1 MSEAERVLRDS
12 GQGSLKQSGGHRERE
27 LRDRWA
33 ELILEDSS
41 CGDVDAELSDIA
53 ELLQEHDPDMAVTDT
68 QVQESYK
75 RFCAK
80 NPQLLE
86 PEKIATPAA
95 AESKK
100 PLAKSSRKPFKR
112 IVVLA
117 ATLVLMLTLFT
128 VQASGSNLFRTLA
141 EWTASV
147 LRIGTDSSGQVSMGE
162 NDLTEGETR
171 TYATPEE
178 MLSDLHIKGDLVPTW
193 VPDRFSLK
201 GCEARKTEAGV
212 SCRIVYTVRDNYLVM
227 KVWQKSDEDNTLV
240 EKDLKDVASLV
251 AGGTEHYIF
260 YDGESGMEKA
270 IWTRDNLE
278 FRIAGNLSQEEMV
291 RIVESIYKGEMN
303 EEIT

>member
-33 ELILEDSS
+33 ELLLGDSS
-41 CGDVDAELSDIA
+41 CDDVDTELSDIA
-53 ELLQEHDPDMAVTDT
+53 ELLQEYDPNMTVTDT

-75 RFCAK
+75 RFCEK
-80 NPQLLE
+80 NPQLME
-86 PEKIATPAA
+86 PEKIAAPAA

-100 PLAKSSRKPFKR
+100 PLAKSSRKPFER
-112 IVVLA
+112 IVALA

-162 NDLTEGETR
+162 NDLTEGEVR
-171 TYATPEE
+171 IYATPKE
-178 MLSDLHIKGDLVPTW
+178 MLSDLHIKGELVPTW
-193 VPDRFSLK
+193 VPDRFSLE

-212 SCRIVYTVRDNYLVM
+212 SCYVVYVAGGSDLALKM
-227 KVWQKSDEDNTLV
+227 WQKPLEDIYLV
-240 EKDLKDVASLV
+240 EKNQKDASRFV
-251 AGGTEHYIF
+251 TGAVEHYIF
-260 YDGESGMEKA
+260 YDGESKLEKA
-270 IWTRDNLE
+270 VWTRDNLE
-278 FRIAGNLSQEEMV
+278 CRIIGDVSQEEME
-291 RIVESIYKGEMN
+291 RIVKSIYEGGSK
-303 EEIT
+303 

>member
-33 ELILEDSS
+33 ELLLGDSS
-41 CGDVDAELSDIA
+41 CDDVDTELSDIA
-53 ELLQEHDPDMAVTDT
+53 ELLQEYDPDMTVTDT

-75 RFCAK
+75 RFCEK
-80 NPQLLE
+80 NPQLME
-86 PEKIATPAA
+86 PEKIAAPAA

-112 IVVLA
+112 IVALA

-162 NDLTEGETR
+162 NDLTEGEVR
-171 TYATPEE
+171 IYATPEE
-178 MLSDLHIKGDLVPTW
+178 MLSDLHIKGELVPTW
-193 VPDRFSLK
+193 VPDRFSLER
-201 GCEARKTEAGV
+201 CEARKTEAGV
-212 SCRIVYTVRDNYLVM
+212 SCCVFYAASDNYLVL
-227 KVWQKSDEDNTLV
+227 KIWQKPLEDIYLI
-240 EKDLKDVASLV
+240 EKNQQDVSRFI
-251 AGGTEHYIF
+251 AGAVEHYIF
-260 YDGESGMEKA
+260 YDGESKREKA
-270 IWTRDNLE
+270 VWTRDNLE
-278 FRIAGNLSQEEMV
+278 CRIMGDVSQEEME
-291 RIVESIYKGEMN
+291 RIVESIYKGET
-303 EEIT
+303 E

>member
-33 ELILEDSS
+33 ELLLGDSS
-41 CGDVDAELSDIA
+41 CDDVDTELSDIA
-53 ELLQEHDPDMAVTDT
+53 ELLQEYDPDMTVTDT

-75 RFCAK
+75 RFCEK
-80 NPQLLE
+80 NPQLME
-86 PEKIATPAA
+86 PEKIAAPAA

-100 PLAKSSRKPFKR
+100 PLAKSSRKPFER
-112 IVVLA
+112 IVALA

-162 NDLTEGETR
+162 NDLTEGEVR
-171 TYATPEE
+171 IYATPEE
-178 MLSDLHIKGDLVPTW
+178 MLSDLHIKGELVPTW
-193 VPDRFSLK
+193 VPDRFSLE

-212 SCRIVYTVRDNYLVM
+212 SCYVVYVAGGSDLALKM
-227 KVWQKSDEDNTLV
+227 WQKPLEDIYLV
-240 EKDLKDVASLV
+240 EKNQKDASRFV
-251 AGGTEHYIF
+251 TGAVEHYIF
-260 YDGESGMEKA
+260 YDGESKLEKA
-270 IWTRDNLE
+270 VWTRDNLE
-278 FRIAGNLSQEEMV
+278 CRIIGDVSQEEME
-291 RIVESIYKGEMN
+291 RIVESIYEGGSK
-303 EEIT
+303 

>member
-33 ELILEDSS
+33 ELLLGDSS
-41 CGDVDAELSDIA
+41 CDDVDTELSDIA
-53 ELLQEHDPDMAVTDT
+53 ELLQEYDPDMTVTDT

-75 RFCAK
+75 RFCEK
-80 NPQLLE
+80 NPQLME
-86 PEKIATPAA
+86 PEKIAAPAA

-112 IVVLA
+112 IVALA

-162 NDLTEGETR
+162 NDLTEGEVR
-171 TYATPEE
+171 IYATPEE
-178 MLSDLHIKGDLVPTW
+178 MLSDLHIKGELVPTW
-193 VPDRFSLK
+193 VPDRFSLE

-212 SCRIVYTVRDNYLVM
+212 SCYVVY
-227 KVWQKSDEDNTLV
+227 
-240 EKDLKDVASLV
+240 V
-251 AGGTEHYIF
+251 AGGSDLALKMWQKPLEDIYPVEKNQKDASRFVTGAVEHYIF
-260 YDGESGMEKA
+260 YDGESKLEKA
-270 IWTRDNLE
+270 VWTRDNLE
-278 FRIAGNLSQEEMV
+278 CRIIGDVSQEEME
-291 RIVESIYKGEMN
+291 RIVKSIYEGGSK
-303 EEIT
+303 

>member
-12 GQGSLKQSGGHRERE
+12 GQGSLKQFGGHRERE

-33 ELILEDSS
+33 ELLLGDSS
-41 CGDVDAELSDIA
+41 CDDVDTELSDIA
-53 ELLQEHDPDMAVTDT
+53 ELLQEYDPDMTVTDT

-75 RFCAK
+75 RFCEK
-80 NPQLLE
+80 NPQLME
-86 PEKIATPAA
+86 PEKIAAPAA

-112 IVVLA
+112 IVALA

-147 LRIGTDSSGQVSMGE
+147 LRIGTDSFGQVSMGE
-162 NDLTEGETR
+162 NDLIEGEIR

-178 MLSDLHIKGDLVPTW
+178 MLSDLHIKGELVPTW
-193 VPDRFSLK
+193 VPDRFSLE

-212 SCRIVYTVRDNYLVM
+212 SCYVVYVAGGSDLALKM
-227 KVWQKSDEDNTLV
+227 WQKPLEDIYLV
-240 EKDLKDVASLV
+240 EKNQKDASRFV
-251 AGGTEHYIF
+251 TGAVEHYIF
-260 YDGESGMEKA
+260 YDGESKLEKA
-270 IWTRDNLE
+270 VWTRSDLE
-278 FRIAGNLSQEEMV
+278 CCIMGDVSQEEMEG
-291 RIVESIYKGEMN
+291 IVESIYEGGSK
-303 EEIT
+303 

>member
-33 ELILEDSS
+33 ELLLGDSS
-41 CGDVDAELSDIA
+41 CDDVDTELSDIA
-53 ELLQEHDPDMAVTDT
+53 ELLQEYDPDMTVTDT

-75 RFCAK
+75 RFCEK
-80 NPQLLE
+80 NPQLME
-86 PEKIATPAA
+86 PEKIAAPAA

-112 IVVLA
+112 IVALA

-128 VQASGSNLFRTLA
+128 VQAFGSNLFRTLA

-147 LRIGTDSSGQVSMGE
+147 LRIGTDSFGQVSMGE
-162 NDLTEGETR
+162 NDLIEGEIR

-178 MLSDLHIKGDLVPTW
+178 MLSDLHIKGELVPTW
-193 VPDRFSLK
+193 VPDRFSLE

-212 SCRIVYTVRDNYLVM
+212 SCYVVYVAGGSDLALKM
-227 KVWQKSDEDNTLV
+227 WQKPLEDIYLV
-240 EKDLKDVASLV
+240 EKNQKDASRFV
-251 AGGTEHYIF
+251 TGAVEHYIF
-260 YDGESGMEKA
+260 YDGESKLEKA
-270 IWTRDNLE
+270 VWTRNDLE
-278 FRIAGNLSQEEMV
+278 CCIMGDVSQEEMEG
-291 RIVESIYKGEMN
+291 IVESIYEGGSK
-303 EEIT
+303 

>member
-33 ELILEDSS
+33 ELLLGDSS
-41 CGDVDAELSDIA
+41 CDDVDTELSDIA
-53 ELLQEHDPDMAVTDT
+53 ELLQEYDPDMTVTDT

-75 RFCAK
+75 RFCEK
-80 NPQLLE
+80 NPQLME
-86 PEKIATPAA
+86 PEKIAAPAA

-112 IVVLA
+112 IVALA

-128 VQASGSNLFRTLA
+128 VQTSGSNLFRTLA

-162 NDLTEGETR
+162 NDLTEGEVR
-171 TYATPEE
+171 IYATPEE
-178 MLSDLHIKGDLVPTW
+178 MLSDLHIKGELVPTW
-193 VPDRFSLK
+193 VPDRFSLE

-212 SCRIVYTVRDNYLVM
+212 SCYIVYVAGGSDLALKM
-227 KVWQKSDEDNTLV
+227 WQKPLEDIYLV
-240 EKDLKDVASLV
+240 EKNQKDASRFV
-251 AGGTEHYIF
+251 TGAVEHYIF
-260 YDGESGMEKA
+260 YDGESKLEKA
-270 IWTRDNLE
+270 VWTRDNLE
-278 FRIAGNLSQEEMV
+278 CRIIGDVSQEEME
-291 RIVESIYKGEMN
+291 RIVKSIYEGGSK
-303 EEIT
+303 

>member
-33 ELILEDSS
+33 ELLLGDSS
-41 CGDVDAELSDIA
+41 CDDVDTELSDIA
-53 ELLQEHDPDMAVTDT
+53 ELLQEYDPNMTVTDT

-75 RFCAK
+75 RFCEK
-80 NPQLLE
+80 NPQLME
-86 PEKIATPAA
+86 PEKIAAPAA

-112 IVVLA
+112 IVALA

-128 VQASGSNLFRTLA
+128 VQASGSNLFRILA

-162 NDLTEGETR
+162 NDLTEGEVR
-171 TYATPEE
+171 IYATPEE
-178 MLSDLHIKGDLVPTW
+178 MLSDLHIKGELVPTW
-193 VPDRFSLK
+193 VPDRFSLE

-212 SCRIVYTVRDNYLVM
+212 SCYVVYVAGGSDLALKM
-227 KVWQKSDEDNTLV
+227 WQKPLEDIYLV
-240 EKDLKDVASLV
+240 EKNQKDASRFV
-251 AGGTEHYIF
+251 TGAVEHYIF
-260 YDGESGMEKA
+260 YDGESKLEKA
-270 IWTRDNLE
+270 VWTRDNLE
-278 FRIAGNLSQEEMV
+278 CRIIGDVSQEEME
-291 RIVESIYKGEMN
+291 RIVESIYEGGSK
-303 EEIT
+303 

>member
-33 ELILEDSS
+33 ELLLGDSS
-41 CGDVDAELSDIA
+41 CDDVDTELSDIA
-53 ELLQEHDPDMAVTDT
+53 ELLQEYDSDMTVTDT

-75 RFCAK
+75 RFCEK
-80 NPQLLE
+80 NPQLME
-86 PEKIATPAA
+86 PEKIAAPAA

-112 IVVLA
+112 IVALA

-162 NDLTEGETR
+162 NDLTEGEVR
-171 TYATPEE
+171 IYATPEE
-178 MLSDLHIKGDLVPTW
+178 MLSDLHIKGELVPTW
-193 VPDRFSLK
+193 VPDRFSLE

-212 SCRIVYTVRDNYLVM
+212 SCYVVYVAGGSDLALKM
-227 KVWQKSDEDNTLV
+227 WQKPLEDIYLV
-240 EKDLKDVASLV
+240 EKNQKDASRFV
-251 AGGTEHYIF
+251 TGAVEHYIF
-260 YDGESGMEKA
+260 YDGESKLEKA
-270 IWTRDNLE
+270 VWTRDNLE
-278 FRIAGNLSQEEMV
+278 CRIIGDVSQEEME
-291 RIVESIYKGEMN
+291 RIVKSIYEGGSK
-303 EEIT
+303 

>member
-33 ELILEDSS
+33 ELLLGDSS
-41 CGDVDAELSDIA
+41 CDDVDTELSDIA
-53 ELLQEHDPDMAVTDT
+53 ELLQEYDPDMTVTDT

-75 RFCAK
+75 RFCEK
-80 NPQLLE
+80 NPQLME
-86 PEKIATPAA
+86 PEKIAAPAA

-112 IVVLA
+112 IVALA

-147 LRIGTDSSGQVSMGE
+147 FRIGTDSSGQVSMGE
-162 NDLTEGETR
+162 NDLTEGEVR
-171 TYATPEE
+171 IYATPEE
-178 MLSDLHIKGDLVPTW
+178 MLSDLHIKGELVPTW
-193 VPDRFSLK
+193 VPDRFSLE

-212 SCRIVYTVRDNYLVM
+212 SCYVVYVAGGSDLALKM
-227 KVWQKSDEDNTLV
+227 WQKPLEDIYLV
-240 EKDLKDVASLV
+240 EKNQKDASRFV
-251 AGGTEHYIF
+251 TGAVEHYIF
-260 YDGESGMEKA
+260 YDGESKLEKA
-270 IWTRDNLE
+270 VWTRDNLE
-278 FRIAGNLSQEEMV
+278 CRIIGDVSQEEME
-291 RIVESIYKGEMN
+291 RIVKSIYEGGSK
-303 EEIT
+303 

>member
-12 GQGSLKQSGGHRERE
+12 GQGSLKQFGGHRERE

-33 ELILEDSS
+33 ELLLGDSS
-41 CGDVDAELSDIA
+41 CDDVDTELSDIA
-53 ELLQEHDPDMAVTDT
+53 ELLQEYDPDMTVTDT

-75 RFCAK
+75 RFCEK
-80 NPQLLE
+80 NPQLME
-86 PEKIATPAA
+86 PEKIAAPAA

-112 IVVLA
+112 IVALA

-162 NDLTEGETR
+162 NDLTEGEVR
-171 TYATPEE
+171 IYATPEE
-178 MLSDLHIKGDLVPTW
+178 MLSDLHIKGELVPTW
-193 VPDRFSLK
+193 VPDRFSLE

-212 SCRIVYTVRDNYLVM
+212 SCYVVYVAGGSDLALKM
-227 KVWQKSDEDNTLV
+227 WQKPLEDIYLV
-240 EKDLKDVASLV
+240 EKNQKDASRFV
-251 AGGTEHYIF
+251 TGAVEHYIF
-260 YDGESGMEKA
+260 YDGESKLEKA
-270 IWTRDNLE
+270 VWTRDNLE
-278 FRIAGNLSQEEMV
+278 CRIIGDVSQEEME
-291 RIVESIYKGEMN
+291 RIVKSIYEGGSK
-303 EEIT
+303 

>member
-12 GQGSLKQSGGHRERE
+12 WQGSLKQFGGHRERE

-33 ELILEDSS
+33 ELLLGDSS
-41 CGDVDAELSDIA
+41 CDDVDTELSDIA
-53 ELLQEHDPDMAVTDT
+53 ELLQEYDPDMTVTDT

-75 RFCAK
+75 RFCEK
-80 NPQLLE
+80 NPQLME
-86 PEKIATPAA
+86 PEKIAAPAA

-112 IVVLA
+112 IVALA

-162 NDLTEGETR
+162 NDLTEGEVR
-171 TYATPEE
+171 IYATPEE

-193 VPDRFSLK
+193 VPDRFSVQH
-201 GCEARKTEAGV
+201 CEAKKTEAGI
-212 SCRIVYTVRDNYLVM
+212 SCRVVYTVSNNDLILKM
-227 KVWQKSDEDNTLV
+227 WQKPLEDIYLV
-240 EKDLKDVASLV
+240 EKNQKDASRFV
-251 AGGTEHYIF
+251 TGAVEHYIF
-260 YDGESGMEKA
+260 YDGESKLEKA
-270 IWTRDNLE
+270 VWTRDNLE
-278 FRIAGNLSQEEMV
+278 CRIMGDVSQEEME
-291 RIVESIYKGEMN
+291 RIVESIYEGGSK
-303 EEIT
+303 

>member
-33 ELILEDSS
+33 ELLLGDSS
-41 CGDVDAELSDIA
+41 CDDVDTELSDIA
-53 ELLQEHDPDMAVTDT
+53 ELLQEYDPNMTVTDT

-75 RFCAK
+75 RFCEK
-80 NPQLLE
+80 NPQLME
-86 PEKIATPAA
+86 PEKIAAPAA

-100 PLAKSSRKPFKR
+100 PLAKSSRKPFER
-112 IVVLA
+112 IVALA

-162 NDLTEGETR
+162 NDLIEGEIR

-178 MLSDLHIKGDLVPTW
+178 MLSDLHIKGELVPTW
-193 VPDRFSLK
+193 VPDRFSLE

-212 SCRIVYTVRDNYLVM
+212 SCYVVYVAGGSDLALKM
-227 KVWQKSDEDNTLV
+227 WQKPLEDIYLV
-240 EKDLKDVASLV
+240 EKNQKDASRFV
-251 AGGTEHYIF
+251 TGAVEHYIF
-260 YDGESGMEKA
+260 YDGESKLEKA
-270 IWTRDNLE
+270 VWTRDNLE
-278 FRIAGNLSQEEMV
+278 CRIIGDVSQEEME
-291 RIVESIYKGEMN
+291 RIVESIYEGGSK
-303 EEIT
+303 

>member
-33 ELILEDSS
+33 ELLLGDSS
-41 CGDVDAELSDIA
+41 CDDVDTELSDIA
-53 ELLQEHDPDMAVTDT
+53 ELLQEYDPDMTVTDT

-75 RFCAK
+75 RFCEK
-80 NPQLLE
+80 NPQLME
-86 PEKIATPAA
+86 PEKIAAPAA

-112 IVVLA
+112 IVALA

-147 LRIGTDSSGQVSMGE
+147 LRIGTDSFGQVSMGE
-162 NDLTEGETR
+162 NDLTEGEAR
-171 TYATPEE
+171 IYATPEE

-193 VPDRFSLK
+193 VPDRFSVQR
-201 GCEARKTEAGV
+201 CEAKKTEAGI
-212 SCRIVYTVRDNYLVM
+212 SCRVVYTVSNNDLILKM
-227 KVWQKSDEDNTLV
+227 WQKPLEDIYLV
-240 EKDLKDVASLV
+240 EKNQKDASRFV
-251 AGGTEHYIF
+251 TGAVEHYIF
-260 YDGESGMEKA
+260 YDGESKLEKA
-270 IWTRDNLE
+270 VWTRDNLE
-278 FRIAGNLSQEEMV
+278 CRIIGDVSQEEME
-291 RIVESIYKGEMN
+291 RIVESIYEGGSK
-303 EEIT
+303 

>member
-33 ELILEDSS
+33 ELLLGDSS
-41 CGDVDAELSDIA
+41 CDDVDTELSDIA
-53 ELLQEHDPDMAVTDT
+53 ELLQEYDPNMTVTDT

-75 RFCAK
+75 RFCEK
-80 NPQLLE
+80 NPQLME
-86 PEKIATPAA
+86 PEKIAAPAA

-100 PLAKSSRKPFKR
+100 PLAKSSRKPFER
-112 IVVLA
+112 IVALA

-162 NDLTEGETR
+162 HDLTEGEIR
-171 TYATPEE
+171 TYTTPEE

-193 VPDRFSLK
+193 VPDRFSVQR
-201 GCEARKTEAGV
+201 CEAKKTEAGI
-212 SCRIVYTVRDNYLVM
+212 SCRVVYTVSNNDLILKM
-227 KVWQKSDEDNTLV
+227 WQKPLEDIYLV
-240 EKDLKDVASLV
+240 EKNQKDASRFV
-251 AGGTEHYIF
+251 TGAVEHYIF
-260 YDGESGMEKA
+260 YDGESKLEKA
-270 IWTRDNLE
+270 VWTRDNLE
-278 FRIAGNLSQEEMV
+278 CRIIGDVSQEEME
-291 RIVESIYKGEMN
+291 RIVESIYEGGSK
-303 EEIT
+303 

>member
-33 ELILEDSS
+33 ELLLGDSS
-41 CGDVDAELSDIA
+41 CDDVDTELSDIA
-53 ELLQEHDPDMAVTDT
+53 ELLQEYDPNMTVTDT

-75 RFCAK
+75 RFCEK
-80 NPQLLE
+80 SPQLME
-86 PEKIATPAA
+86 PEKIAAPAA

-100 PLAKSSRKPFKR
+100 PLAKSSRKPFER
-112 IVVLA
+112 IVALA

-162 NDLTEGETR
+162 NDLIEGEIR

-178 MLSDLHIKGDLVPTW
+178 MLSDLHIKGELVPTW
-193 VPDRFSLK
+193 VPDRFSLE

-212 SCRIVYTVRDNYLVM
+212 SCYVVYVAGGSDLALKM
-227 KVWQKSDEDNTLV
+227 WQKPLEDIYLV
-240 EKDLKDVASLV
+240 EKNQKDASRFV
-251 AGGTEHYIF
+251 TGAVEHYIF
-260 YDGESGMEKA
+260 YDGESKLEKA
-270 IWTRDNLE
+270 VWTRDNLE
-278 FRIAGNLSQEEMV
+278 CRIIGDVSQEEME
-291 RIVESIYKGEMN
+291 RIVESIYEGGSK
-303 EEIT
+303 

>member
-33 ELILEDSS
+33 ELLLGDSS
-41 CGDVDAELSDIA
+41 CDDVDTELSDIA
-53 ELLQEHDPDMAVTDT
+53 ELLQEYDPDMTVTDT

-75 RFCAK
+75 RFCEK
-80 NPQLLE
+80 NPQLME
-86 PEKIATPAA
+86 PEKIAAPAA

-112 IVVLA
+112 IVALA

-162 NDLTEGETR
+162 NDLTEGEVR
-171 TYATPEE
+171 IYATPEE

-193 VPDRFSLK
+193 VPDRFSVQR
-201 GCEARKTEAGV
+201 CEAKKTEAGI
-212 SCRIVYTVRDNYLVM
+212 SCRVVYVAGGSDLALKM
-227 KVWQKSDEDNTLV
+227 WQKPLEDIYLV
-240 EKDLKDVASLV
+240 EKNQKDASRFV
-251 AGGTEHYIF
+251 TGAVEHYIF
-260 YDGESGMEKA
+260 YDGESKLEKA
-270 IWTRDNLE
+270 VWTRNDLE
-278 FRIAGNLSQEEMV
+278 CCIMGDVSQEEMEG
-291 RIVESIYKGEMN
+291 IVESIYEGGSK
-303 EEIT
+303 

>member
-12 GQGSLKQSGGHRERE
+12 GQGSLKQFGGHRERE

-33 ELILEDSS
+33 ELLLGDSS
-41 CGDVDAELSDIA
+41 CDDVDTELSDIA
-53 ELLQEHDPDMAVTDT
+53 ELLQEYDPNMTVTDT

-75 RFCAK
+75 RFCEK
-80 NPQLLE
+80 NPQLME
-86 PEKIATPAA
+86 PEKIAAPAA

-112 IVVLA
+112 IVALA

-128 VQASGSNLFRTLA
+128 VQTSGSNLFRTLA

-162 NDLTEGETR
+162 NDLIEGEIR

-193 VPDRFSLK
+193 VPDRFSVQR
-201 GCEARKTEAGV
+201 CEAKKTEAGI
-212 SCRIVYTVRDNYLVM
+212 SCRVVYTVSNNDLILKM
-227 KVWQKSDEDNTLV
+227 WQKPLEDIYLV
-240 EKDLKDVASLV
+240 EKNQKDASRFV
-251 AGGTEHYIF
+251 TGAVEHYIF
-260 YDGESGMEKA
+260 YDGESKLEKA
-270 IWTRDNLE
+270 VWTRDNLE
-278 FRIAGNLSQEEMV
+278 CRIIGDVSQEEME
-291 RIVESIYKGEMN
+291 RIVESIYEGGSK
-303 EEIT
+303 

>member
-27 LRDRWA
+27 LHDRWA
-33 ELILEDSS
+33 ELLLGDSS
-41 CGDVDAELSDIA
+41 CDDVDAELSDIA
-53 ELLQEHDPDMAVTDT
+53 ELLQEYDPDIAVTDT
-68 QVQESYK
+68 QVQESYM
-75 RFCAK
+75 RFCEK

-86 PEKIATPAA
+86 PEKIAAPAA

-117 ATLVLMLTLFT
+117 ATLVLMLALFT

-162 NDLTEGETR
+162 NDLAEGEIR

-178 MLSDLHIKGDLVPTW
+178 MLSDLHIKGELVPIW
-193 VPDRFSLK
+193 VPDRFSVQR
-201 GCEARKTEAGV
+201 CEAKKTEAGI
-212 SCRIVYTVRDNYLVM
+212 SCRIVYTVGNNDLIL
-227 KVWQKSDEDNTLV
+227 KIWQKIDEGNYQI
-240 EKDLKDVASLV
+240 EKDLKDVSRFI
-251 AGGTEHYIF
+251 AGEIEHYIF
-260 YDGESGMEKA
+260 YDGESDMEKA
-270 IWTRDNLE
+270 VWTRNGLE
-278 FRIAGNLSQEEMV
+278 CRIVGAVSQEEME
-291 RIVESIYKGEMN
+291 RIIESIYEGE
-303 EEIT
+303 TK

>member
-33 ELILEDSS
+33 ELLLGDSS
-41 CGDVDAELSDIA
+41 CDDVDTELSDIA
-53 ELLQEHDPDMAVTDT
+53 ELLQEYDPDMTVTDT

-75 RFCAK
+75 RFCEK
-80 NPQLLE
+80 SPQLME
-86 PEKIATPAA
+86 PEKIAAPAA

-100 PLAKSSRKPFKR
+100 PLAKSSRKPFER
-112 IVVLA
+112 IVALA

-162 NDLTEGETR
+162 NDLIEGEIR

-178 MLSDLHIKGDLVPTW
+178 MLSDLHIKGELVPTW
-193 VPDRFSLK
+193 VPDRFSLE

-212 SCRIVYTVRDNYLVM
+212 SCYVVYVAGGSDLALKM
-227 KVWQKSDEDNTLV
+227 WQKPLEDIYLV
-240 EKDLKDVASLV
+240 EKNQKDASRFV
-251 AGGTEHYIF
+251 TGAVEHYIF
-260 YDGESGMEKA
+260 YDGESKLEKA
-270 IWTRDNLE
+270 VWTRDNLE
-278 FRIAGNLSQEEMV
+278 CRIIGDVSQEEME
-291 RIVESIYKGEMN
+291 RIVESIYEGGSK
-303 EEIT
+303 

>member
-33 ELILEDSS
+33 ELLLGDSS
-41 CGDVDAELSDIA
+41 CDDVDTELSDIA
-53 ELLQEHDPDMAVTDT
+53 ELLQEYDPDMTVTDT

-75 RFCAK
+75 RFCEK
-80 NPQLLE
+80 NPQLME
-86 PEKIATPAA
+86 PEKIAAPAA

-112 IVVLA
+112 IVALA

-162 NDLTEGETR
+162 NDLTEGEAR
-171 TYATPEE
+171 IYATPEE

-193 VPDRFSLK
+193 VPDRFSVQH
-201 GCEARKTEAGV
+201 CEAKKTEAGI
-212 SCRIVYTVRDNYLVM
+212 SCRVVYTVSNNM
-227 KVWQKSDEDNTLV
+227 AED
-240 EKDLKDVASLV
+240 
-251 AGGTEHYIF
+251 
-260 YDGESGMEKA
+260 
-270 IWTRDNLE
+270 R
-278 FRIAGNLSQEEMV
+278 
-291 RIVESIYKGEMN
+291 
-303 EEIT
+303 

>member
-33 ELILEDSS
+33 ELLLGDSS
-41 CGDVDAELSDIA
+41 CDDVDTELSDIA
-53 ELLQEHDPDMAVTDT
+53 ELLQEYDPDMTVTDT

-75 RFCAK
+75 RFCEK
-80 NPQLLE
+80 NPQLME
-86 PEKIATPAA
+86 PEKIAAPAA

-112 IVVLA
+112 IVALA

-162 NDLTEGETR
+162 NDLTEGEVR
-171 TYATPEE
+171 IYATPEE

-193 VPDRFSLK
+193 VPDRFSVQR
-201 GCEARKTEAGV
+201 CEAKKTEAGI
-212 SCRIVYTVRDNYLVM
+212 SCRVVYTVSNNDLILKM
-227 KVWQKSDEDNTLV
+227 WQKPLEDIYLV
-240 EKDLKDVASLV
+240 EKNQKDASRFV
-251 AGGTEHYIF
+251 TGAVEHYIF
-260 YDGESGMEKA
+260 YDGESKLEKA
-270 IWTRDNLE
+270 VWTRDNLE
-278 FRIAGNLSQEEMV
+278 CRIMGDVSQEEME
-291 RIVESIYKGEMN
+291 RIVESIYEGGSK
-303 EEIT
+303 

>member
-33 ELILEDSS
+33 ELLLGDSS
-41 CGDVDAELSDIA
+41 CDDVDTELSDIA
-53 ELLQEHDPDMAVTDT
+53 ELLQEYDPDMTVTDT

-75 RFCAK
+75 RFCEK
-80 NPQLLE
+80 NPQLME
-86 PEKIATPAA
+86 PEKIAAPAA

-100 PLAKSSRKPFKR
+100 PLAKSSRKPFER
-112 IVVLA
+112 IVALA

-162 NDLTEGETR
+162 NDLTEGEVR
-171 TYATPEE
+171 IYATPEE
-178 MLSDLHIKGDLVPTW
+178 MLSDLHIKGELVPTW
-193 VPDRFSLK
+193 VPDRFSLE

-212 SCRIVYTVRDNYLVM
+212 SCYIVYVAGGSDLALKM
-227 KVWQKSDEDNTLV
+227 WQKPLEDIYLV
-240 EKDLKDVASLV
+240 EKNQKDASRFV
-251 AGGTEHYIF
+251 TGAVEHYIF
-260 YDGESGMEKA
+260 YDGESKLEKA
-270 IWTRDNLE
+270 VWTRNDLE
-278 FRIAGNLSQEEMV
+278 CCIMGHVSQEEMEG
-291 RIVESIYKGEMN
+291 IVESIYEGGFK
-303 EEIT
+303 

>member
-33 ELILEDSS
+33 ERLLGDSS
-41 CGDVDAELSDIA
+41 CDDVDTELSDIA
-53 ELLQEHDPDMAVTDT
+53 ELLQEYDPNMTVTDT

-75 RFCAK
+75 RFCEK
-80 NPQLLE
+80 NPQLME
-86 PEKIATPAA
+86 PEKIAAPAA

-100 PLAKSSRKPFKR
+100 PLAKSSRKPFER
-112 IVVLA
+112 IVALA

-162 NDLTEGETR
+162 NDLTEGEVR
-171 TYATPEE
+171 IYATPKE
-178 MLSDLHIKGDLVPTW
+178 MLSDLHIKGELVPTW
-193 VPDRFSLK
+193 VPDRFSLE

-212 SCRIVYTVRDNYLVM
+212 SCYVVYVAGGSDLALKM
-227 KVWQKSDEDNTLV
+227 WQKPLEDIYLV
-240 EKDLKDVASLV
+240 EKNQKDASRFV
-251 AGGTEHYIF
+251 TGAVEHYIF
-260 YDGESGMEKA
+260 YDGESKLEKA
-270 IWTRDNLE
+270 VWTRDNLE
-278 FRIAGNLSQEEMV
+278 CRIIGDVSQEEME
-291 RIVESIYKGEMN
+291 RIVESIYEGGSK
-303 EEIT
+303 